1 MKRALGIIGVTIMTV
16 SQIGCASSPN
26 RAAEGSV
33 IGGILGAGAGAIIGN
48 QGHDRDQDRTRGA
61 LIGGAIGAIGGA
73 LAGSQ
78 IQKQPAQQQ
87 GAPPAKQ
94 AVNPNQ
100 VSVAQILDMT
110 RQGVHEDVI
119 IDRIRLTNS
128 KYNLSAADVDYLK
141 SNGVSQKVLMEMQGF

>member
-1 MKRALGIIGVTIMTV
+1 MKRTLGIIGVTILTV
-16 SQIGCASSPN
+16 SQVGCASSPN

-61 LIGGAIGAIGGA
+61 LIGGAVGAIGGA

-87 GAPPAKQ
+87 GAASARQ

-100 VSVAQILDMT
+100 ISVAQILDMT

-128 KYNLSAADVDYLK
+128 KYNLSSADVDYLK